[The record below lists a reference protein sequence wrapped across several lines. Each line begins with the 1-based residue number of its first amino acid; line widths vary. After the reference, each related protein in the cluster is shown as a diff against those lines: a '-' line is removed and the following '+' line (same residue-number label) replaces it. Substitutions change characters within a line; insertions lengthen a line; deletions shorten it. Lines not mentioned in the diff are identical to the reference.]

1 MPTGDQAI
9 EEGGEA
15 MVVEDLDL
23 TVRRQ
28 AGRQQLRPE
37 SEDVAIP
44 IGIHRWVKYKL
55 SLRVRGYQPQDRSLT
70 GVAGR
75 CLGHGC
81 QATAQRAEHPRTAPS
96 CCTRVANPRTPD
108 DAIRYRPAPGAFVA
122 VDPRRPSHTS
132 ARRRST
138 SKLFT
143 RVRFPSL
150 APCLNPRIMLPTGPR
165 GGAGS

>member
-15 MVVEDLDL
+15 MVVEDLDP

-44 IGIHRWVKYKL
+44 VGIHRWVKYKL
-55 SLRVRGYQPQDRSLT
+55 SFRVRGYEPQDRSLT
-70 GVAGR
+70 GVTGR

-108 DAIRYRPAPGAFVA
+108 DAIRG
-122 VDPRRPSHTS
+122 
-132 ARRRST
+132 
-138 SKLFT
+138 
-143 RVRFPSL
+143 
-150 APCLNPRIMLPTGPR
+150 RIMLPTGPR
-165 GGAGS
+165 GGAGSSRCVGAPRDRQAGADGTQGVWAEAPSDG

>member
-15 MVVEDLDL
+15 MVVEDLDP
-23 TVRRQ
+23 TGRRQ

-44 IGIHRWVKYKL
+44 VVIHRWVKYKL
-55 SLRVRGYQPQDRSLT
+55 SLRVRGYEPQDRSLT

-81 QATAQRAEHPRTAPS
+81 QATAQRAEHPAAYRAIVLHT
-96 CCTRVANPRTPD
+96 CC
-108 DAIRYRPAPGAFVA
+108 
-122 VDPRRPSHTS
+122 
-132 ARRRST
+132 
-138 SKLFT
+138 
-143 RVRFPSL
+143 
-150 APCLNPRIMLPTGPR
+150 
-165 GGAGS
+165 